1 MSTRAQTLAEQFEQA
16 NTAAIAA
23 IESFSDAQ
31 WRATSRDEGWP
42 IGFVAWHI
50 GDAPFIVMDL
60 VKTVANGQEPPP
72 MTAGQ
77 LDDINAQKLATHAG
91 AGKSETIDQ
100 LRRNGV
106 TIAGGIR
113 SLSDEQL
120 DRTAALMMVGGRSL
134 SAQQLIEAGI
144 IGHIRG
150 HVASMQAAA
159 GAGARA

>member
-1 MSTRAQTLAEQFEQA
+1 MSTRSQTLAEQFDQA

-42 IGFVAWHI
+42 VGFVAWHI

-60 VKTVANGQEPPP
+60 VTIVANGRQLPP
-72 MTAGQ
+72 MTAEQ
-77 LDDINAQKLATHAG
+77 LDEINAQKLAAHAG
-91 AGKSETIDQ
+91 AGKTETIDQ
-100 LRRNGV
+100 LRRNGA
-106 TIAGGIR
+106 TIAAGIHA
-113 SLSDEQL
+113 LSDEQL
-120 DRTAALMMVGGRSL
+120 DRTAALPMVGGRSL

-150 HVASMQAAA
+150 HLASMQAAD
-159 GAGARA
+159 GANATT